1 MEPVEGNSAS
11 PEATTGTEH
20 LENASD
26 DFPIVAFAYAFYYT
40 IGDLALAVAM
50 GESTSFPADATHVPT
65 FYVPSHRYPE
75 YLHALLL
82 IALGSIFGAIH
93 CAGWNFPF
101 PASAEQKLW
110 FVASL
115 AVTIVPIA
123 VLPFAAIVSGI
134 VELITTFNSSSDADE
149 SPFAISLLIS
159 MFAYVSARLVLLV
172 LALAL
177 LRDLPPNA
185 YIAVDW
191 TKFYPHI
198 L

>member
-1 MEPVEGNSAS
+1 MGGFHLVEPVEGNSAL

-26 DFPIVAFAYAFYYT
+26 DFPIAAFAYAFYYT
-40 IGDLALAVAM
+40 IGDLAM

-101 PASAEQKLW
+101 LASTEQKLW

-115 AVTIVPIA
+115 AVTIIPIA
-123 VLPFAAIVSGI
+123 VLLFTAIVSGI
-134 VELITTFNSSSDADE
+134 VELITIFNSSSDHCDLHRVGK
-149 SPFAISLLIS
+149 SHLNYI
-159 MFAYVSARLVLLV
+159 RKGKN
-172 LALAL
+172 
-177 LRDLPPNA
+177 LRCL
-185 YIAVDW
+185 
-191 TKFYPHI
+191 F
-198 L
+198 